1 MAEDPIFLRIPAEIR
16 MLIYQYLL
24 HNNGSKTI
32 AIRNKSRWEVQ
43 GKEKRRRSVYPI
55 MERTFARLSYETTYC
70 ADSVEEDDNDRN
82 LHTAIMCTNRRI
94 REEASCYLYGRH
106 SFHFGENLEAVVPF
120 LNDKTP
126 TTRDLVREITL
137 YKSSPTASPGSYEWA
152 GICRFLRN
160 LRWLDKLT
168 LVIEGARPRRAWDGP
183 QELSVSDFRLLYS
196 TRHESLE
203 WARELASVKTIG
215 EIEIVSDIHHLPDP
229 ETNMM
234 LVLAAFSAS
243 IETTLVDFLR
253 DDLGIPARVGKGTYC
268 GAGAFGHGRQNGS
281 TDHLRAARRS
291 IMDDGPRGAASAET
305 ATARLQGGLQGQQWI
320 GGPSGKVR
328 YLAVYLS
335 PPNRRHRAAPR
346 ISDKAISI
354 DSIPPTSCA
363 PIFNLN
369 SNDLSS
375 IAVSCSQVDVSIDR
389 QLLRKLFQA
398 TPAFIRIARP
408 GDAMATPAPPE
419 DQARLLEDA
428 LVAVRQQTSLM
439 RKCLD
444 TPGKLMD
451 ALKCCQSRHRQPK
464 LTSSL
469 LPSSTL
475 VSELRTSN
483 LGPKQYYELY
493 MAVFD
498 ALRYLS
504 VHLRENHPVNHLA
517 DLYELVQYAGNIIP
531 RLYLMI
537 TVGTAYMAI
546 EDAPVKELMKDMMD
560 MSRGVQHPIRGL
572 FLRYYLSGQAR
583 DYLPTGEGDGP
594 EGNLSDSINFVLT
607 NFVEMN
613 KLWVRLQHQGH
624 SREREQR
631 VRERKEL
638 QLLVGSNIVRL
649 SQLVDLETY
658 KSGIL
663 APLLEQVVQCRDVL
677 AQEYLLEVIT
687 QVFPDEFHLHTLDQ
701 ILGAVSRL
709 NPHVNVKAIVIGLM
723 DRLSEYA
730 ERDGPNE
737 KGPGKEKAEAEAL
750 ATLLEK
756 VKLQKDAPAAPS
768 DSGSPAASATTP
780 DLATDATSKA
790 TSKSSEG
797 DESASAN
804 GEQSED
810 GAEDSTK
817 AESIND
823 DASTVVEEP
832 TPSIAETEATAV
844 NGAEESITD
853 SVHLYEVF
861 FAQVKNLVE
870 AQHLPVPDIIAL
882 LVSLSNL
889 ALNIYPERLDY
900 VDQILAFAT
909 AKVQEN
915 INNPDLHS
923 PPAQQSLLAL
933 LQAPLDRYVS
943 IFTALSLPTYVPM
956 FQSQS
961 YPTRRAVAGGVARSL
976 LKNQTK
982 ITTTEQ
988 LENVLEV
995 LKVLIKEGTQPSQG
1009 YPSVAARRPV
1019 ETDETMEEQGWL
1031 ARITHLLQA
1040 ADNDTQFKL
1049 LQMTRKAYSEGN
1061 ERIRTT
1067 TPPLLTACMKLAK
1080 RFKDREHYEDNWETQ
1095 SNALFKFMHS
1105 ALSTLYTRVNG
1116 SGAAEMALRLFCAA
1130 GQTADMTGFEEVA
1143 YEFFAQAFTV
1153 YEEAVSDSKAQFQ
1166 AVCVIAT
1173 ALHQTRNF
1181 GKENYDTLIT
1191 KCAQHGSKLLRK
1203 PDQCRAVYLASHL
1216 WWAMPI
1222 TTNGE
1227 SEETELY
1234 RDGKRVLECLQRALR
1249 VADSCME
1256 TATSIELFVE
1266 ILDRYVYYFDQQN
1279 ESVTTKYLNGLIE
1292 LIHSN
1297 LAGNQQDSASID
1309 SSRKHFHQTL
1319 ENIRSRQYEGVV
1331 LDAN

>member
-1 MAEDPIFLRIPAEIR
+1 MAQEPMLMRIPPEIR
-16 MLIYQYLL
+16 MLIYDYLL
-24 HNNGSKTI
+24 DNGGTKDIS
-32 AIRNKSRWEVQ
+32 IRNQSRSEY
-43 GKEKRRRSVYPI
+43 EARRSKIQRSAYNI
-55 MERTFARLSYETTYC
+55 MERSIAKKSYETTYC
-70 ADSVEEDDNDRN
+70 ADPEPRRAMHID
-82 LHTAIMCTNRRI
+82 IMHINRKI
-94 REEASCYLYGRH
+94 REEASHFLYTRH
-106 SFHFGENLEAVVPF
+106 AFHFGEDLEAVVPF
-120 LNDKTP
+120 LADKTP
-126 TTRDLVREITL
+126 RTRDLVREISL
-137 YKSSPTASPGSYEWA
+137 YKRSPTNTIEPDSCDWSSV
-152 GICRFLRN
+152 CRSLQN
-160 LRWLDKLT
+160 LQSLDKLT
-168 LVIEGARPRRAWDGP
+168 LVIEGARPRGPWDGP
-183 QELSVSDFRLLYS
+183 Q
-196 TRHESLE
+196 SLTD
-203 WARELASVKTIG
+203 AREIIVKGIFRWKSMTSYL
-215 EIEIVSDIHHLPDP
+215 EIVQVV
-229 ETNMM
+229 T
-234 LVLAAFSAS
+234 
-243 IETTLVDFLR
+243 FLFC
-253 DDLGIPARVGKGTYC
+253 L
-268 GAGAFGHGRQNGS
+268 
-281 TDHLRAARRS
+281 
-291 IMDDGPRGAASAET
+291 
-305 ATARLQGGLQGQQWI
+305 
-320 GGPSGKVR
+320 
-328 YLAVYLS
+328 
-335 PPNRRHRAAPR
+335 PR
-346 ISDKAISI
+346 IVIATV
-354 DSIPPTSCA
+354 PVLRLEFGLFRPA
-363 PIFNLN
+363 P
-369 SNDLSS
+369 SY
-375 IAVSCSQVDVSIDR
+375 
-389 QLLRKLFQA
+389 
-398 TPAFIRIARP
+398 PAAKVP
-408 GDAMATPAPPE
+408 DEMATPAPPE

-451 ALKCCQSRHRQPK
+451 ALKCC
-464 LTSSL
+464 
-469 LPSSTL
+469 STL
-475 VSELRTSN
+475 VSELRTSS

-493 MAVFD
+493 MSVFD

-517 DLYELVQYAGNIIP
+517 DLYELVQYAGNIVP

-583 DYLPTGEGDGP
+583 DFLPTTESDGP
-594 EGNLSDSINFVLT
+594 EGNISDSINFVLT

-631 VRERKEL
+631 IRERKEL

-658 KSGIL
+658 KSSIL

-701 ILGAVSRL
+701 FLGAVSRL

-730 ERDGPNE
+730 ERDGPE
-737 KGPGKEKAEAEAL
+737 DKSEDRAQMEADAL
-750 ATLLEK
+750 AKLLEK
-756 VKLQKDAPAAPS
+756 INLQKETSAATPS
-768 DSGSPAASATTP
+768 DSKSPEDGKPAGSESNESSESSDDTKPSESEDKTTATTEGNADEP
-780 DLATDATSKA
+780 AGESSTDD
-790 TSKSSEG
+790 SS
-797 DESASAN
+797 
-804 GEQSED
+804 
-810 GAEDSTK
+810 TL
-817 AESIND
+817 AES
-823 DASTVVEEP
+823 
-832 TPSIAETEATAV
+832 TPSVADTEITAV
-844 NGAEESITD
+844 NGQGSITD
-853 SVHLYEVF
+853 KVQLYEVF

-882 LVSLSNL
+882 LVSLCNL
-889 ALNIYPERLDY
+889 ALNIYPDRLDY
-900 VDQILAFAT
+900 VDQILAYAT
-909 AKVQEN
+909 TKVREN
-915 INNPDLHS
+915 MNNADLHS

-933 LQAPLDRYVS
+933 LQAPLDHYVS
-943 IFTALSLPTYVPM
+943 TFTALSLPTYVPL

-961 YPTRRAVAGGVARSL
+961 YPTRRAVAGGVARTL

-982 ITTTEQ
+982 ISTTEQ

-995 LKVLIKEGTQPSQG
+995 LKVLIKEGSQAPQG
-1009 YPSVAARRPV
+1009 YPGVSQRRPV

-1031 ARITHLLQA
+1031 ARIVHLLQA
-1040 ADNDTQFKL
+1040 DDNDTQFKL

-1067 TPPLLTACMKLAK
+1067 TPPLLTACMKLARK
-1080 RFKDREHYEDNWETQ
+1080 FKQREHFDDNWETQ

-1105 ALSTLYTRVNG
+1105 ALSTLYTRVNS
-1116 SGAAEMALRLFCAA
+1116 SGAAEMALRLFASA
-1130 GQTADMTGFEEVA
+1130 GQTADLVGFEEVA

-1153 YEEAVSDSKAQFQ
+1153 YEEAVTDSKAQFQ

-1216 WWAMPI
+1216 WWATPI
-1222 TTNGE
+1222 VSNGE

-1279 ESVTTKYLNGLIE
+1279 ES
-1292 LIHSN
+1292 
-1297 LAGNQQDSASID
+1297 
-1309 SSRKHFHQTL
+1309 
-1319 ENIRSRQYEGVV
+1319 
-1331 LDAN
+1331 

>member
-1 MAEDPIFLRIPAEIR
+1 LFRPAPSYPAVIFA
-16 MLIYQYLL
+16 
-24 HNNGSKTI
+24 
-32 AIRNKSRWEVQ
+32 
-43 GKEKRRRSVYPI
+43 
-55 MERTFARLSYETTYC
+55 
-70 ADSVEEDDNDRN
+70 
-82 LHTAIMCTNRRI
+82 
-94 REEASCYLYGRH
+94 
-106 SFHFGENLEAVVPF
+106 
-120 LNDKTP
+120 NDK
-126 TTRDLVREITL
+126 
-137 YKSSPTASPGSYEWA
+137 
-152 GICRFLRN
+152 
-160 LRWLDKLT
+160 
-168 LVIEGARPRRAWDGP
+168 
-183 QELSVSDFRLLYS
+183 
-196 TRHESLE
+196 
-203 WARELASVKTIG
+203 
-215 EIEIVSDIHHLPDP
+215 
-229 ETNMM
+229 
-234 LVLAAFSAS
+234 
-243 IETTLVDFLR
+243 
-253 DDLGIPARVGKGTYC
+253 
-268 GAGAFGHGRQNGS
+268 
-281 TDHLRAARRS
+281 
-291 IMDDGPRGAASAET
+291 
-305 ATARLQGGLQGQQWI
+305 
-320 GGPSGKVR
+320 
-328 YLAVYLS
+328 
-335 PPNRRHRAAPR
+335 
-346 ISDKAISI
+346 
-354 DSIPPTSCA
+354 
-363 PIFNLN
+363 
-369 SNDLSS
+369 
-375 IAVSCSQVDVSIDR
+375 
-389 QLLRKLFQA
+389 
-398 TPAFIRIARP
+398 
-408 GDAMATPAPPE
+408 MATPALPE

-451 ALKCCQSRHRQPK
+451 ALKCC
-464 LTSSL
+464 
-469 LPSSTL
+469 STL
-475 VSELRTSN
+475 VSELRTSS

-493 MAVFD
+493 MSVFD

-517 DLYELVQYAGNIIP
+517 DLYELVQYAGNIVP

-583 DYLPTGEGDGP
+583 DFLPTTESDGP
-594 EGNLSDSINFVLT
+594 EGNISDSINFVLT

-631 VRERKEL
+631 IRERKEL

-658 KSGIL
+658 KSSIL

-701 ILGAVSRL
+701 FLGAVSRL

-730 ERDGPNE
+730 ERDGPE
-737 KGPGKEKAEAEAL
+737 DKSEDKAQVEADAL
-750 ATLLEK
+750 AKLLEK
-756 VKLQKDAPAAPS
+756 VNLLKETPATPPS
-768 DSGSPAASATTP
+768 DSKSPDDGKLSE
-780 DLATDATSKA
+780 
-790 TSKSSEG
+790 SSESS
-797 DESASAN
+797 ESPDN
-804 GEQSED
+804 TKTTESED
-810 GAEDSTK
+810 GTAAREGELANETAGESSTDDSSTL
-817 AESIND
+817 AES
-823 DASTVVEEP
+823 
-832 TPSIAETEATAV
+832 TPSVADTETTAV
-844 NGAEESITD
+844 NGQNSITEK
-853 SVHLYEVF
+853 VQLYEVF

-882 LVSLSNL
+882 LVSLCNL
-889 ALNIYPERLDY
+889 ALNIYPDRLDY
-900 VDQILAFAT
+900 VDQILAYAT
-909 AKVQEN
+909 TKVREN
-915 INNPDLHS
+915 MNNADLHS

-933 LQAPLDRYVS
+933 LQAPLNHYVS
-943 IFTALSLPTYVPM
+943 TFTALSLPTYVPL

-961 YPTRRAVAGGVARSL
+961 YPTRRAVAGDVVRTL

-982 ITTTEQ
+982 ISTTEQ

-995 LKVLIKEGTQPSQG
+995 LKVLIKEGSQAPQG
-1009 YPSVAARRPV
+1009 YPGVSQRRPV

-1031 ARITHLLQA
+1031 ARIVHLLQA
-1040 ADNDTQFKL
+1040 EDNDTQFKL

-1067 TPPLLTACMKLAK
+1067 TPPLLTACMKLARK
-1080 RFKDREHYEDNWETQ
+1080 FKQREHFDDNWETQ

-1105 ALSTLYTRVNG
+1105 ALSTLYTRVNS
-1116 SGAAEMALRLFCAA
+1116 SGAAEMALRLFASA
-1130 GQTADMTGFEEVA
+1130 GQTADLVGFEEVA

-1153 YEEAVSDSKAQFQ
+1153 YEEAVTDSKAQFQ

-1216 WWAMPI
+1216 WWATPI
-1222 TTNGE
+1222 VPNGE

-1297 LAGNQQDSASID
+1297 LAGNQQDSASVEN
-1309 SSRKHFHQTL
+1309 SRRHFNQTL
-1319 ENIRSRQYEGVV
+1319 ENIRSRQYEGIV
-1331 LDAN
+1331 LTPN